1 MGPNTVR
8 VLATLCCALGLAL
21 VILGAMLCPRSL
33 YANQGT
39 AQLLPCHTACDNGCA
54 AQTPPDC
61 GPGNTSQYCD
71 TNPTQCSQCRC
82 KSDNNPIN
90 PVCECF

>member
-21 VILGAMLCPRSL
+21 VILGATLCPQSL

-39 AQLLPCHTACDNGCA
+39 AILTPCADTCDNGCA
-54 AQTPPDC
+54 ARIVPDC
-61 GPGNTSQYCD
+61 GAGTTSQYCD
-71 TNPTQCSQCRC
+71 SVPTQCSRC
-82 KSDNNPIN
+82 
-90 PVCECF
+90 VCKDSGDHIHCLCF